1 MNRDLSS
8 LPIAERYQH
17 LYTVISS
24 PRFLNK
30 EGLGNEVPFF
40 ICPYR
45 PEEGVSMENMVKQL
59 GQRLT
64 NNGVPI
70 LEINLY
76 DLAIEILRERGIWD
90 RILEAETSLSKA
102 QLKELLQGPL
112 DPENHLVPAIA
123 NKMRQSEFKVL
134 FLTGV
139 GEIFPM
145 IRSHNILNN
154 LQKEA
159 KDQPTVMF
167 FPGQY
172 IHSPDVGASL
182 VLFSRLRGD
191 KYYRAFNIYDIEV

>member
-1 MNRDLSS
+1 
-8 LPIAERYQH
+8 
-17 LYTVISS
+17 
-24 PRFLNK
+24 
-30 EGLGNEVPFF
+30 
-40 ICPYR
+40 
-45 PEEGVSMENMVKQL
+45 
-59 GQRLT
+59 
-64 NNGVPI
+64 
-70 LEINLY
+70 
-76 DLAIEILRERGIWD
+76 
-90 RILEAETSLSKA
+90 
-102 QLKELLQGPL
+102 LKELLQGPL
-112 DPENHLVPAIA
+112 DPENHLVPTIA

-182 VLFSRLRGD
+182 VLFGRLRGD

>member
-1 MNRDLSS
+1 MTRDLSS
-8 LPIAERYQH
+8 LPIAERHRH
-17 LYTVISS
+17 LYTVIAS

-45 PEEGVSMENMVKQL
+45 PQEGVAMERMVKLLAQ
-59 GQRLT
+59 GLT
-64 NNGVPI
+64 NDGVPI
-70 LEINLY
+70 LEVNLY
-76 DLAIEILRERGIWD
+76 DLSIKILRERGVWD
-90 RILEAETSLSKA
+90 RILAAEAALSRA

-123 NKMRQSEFKVL
+123 EEMRQSEFKVL

-139 GEIFPM
+139 GEIFPV
-145 IRSHNILNN
+145 IRSHNVLNS

-159 KDQPTVMF
+159 TDQPTVMF

-172 IHSPDVGASL
+172 IHSSDLGASL
-182 VLFSRLRGD
+182 VLFNIWTFD
-191 KYYRAFNIYDIEV
+191 K